1 MINSWTLDG
10 SDKSGPISARSEPL
24 VHLPEIQGAG
34 SMPAHAGLFDRSDL
48 ASHILVLLAS
58 LILMLLMLSCLP
70 EI

>member
-1 MINSWTLDG
+1 
-10 SDKSGPISARSEPL
+10 
-24 VHLPEIQGAG
+24 
-34 SMPAHAGLFDRSDL
+34 MPAHAGLFDRSDL